1 MRRGFNLI
9 EVLIACM
16 LLVVAVTPLAMLY
29 QQSQRETS
37 LSYQEL
43 QAASLGRELIT
54 NLKTMHQIIGYDAI
68 GHLGNHSKP
77 EKWVDLSN
85 PDRAALFVDS
95 RHPVVKVGSKLILS
109 PIPQDFRRLIRIY
122 QADASIND
130 KVYQP
135 VPDLKTVEVKIEWKA
150 PLTQEFNRSIII
162 KTLLDRDEVLPPF
175 VR

>member
-16 LLVVAVTPLAMLY
+16 LLVVAVAPLAMLY

-43 QAASLGRELIT
+43 QAASLARELIT
-54 NLKTMHQIIGYDAI
+54 NLKTIHEIIGYDAI
-68 GHLGNHSKP
+68 GHLGSYSKP
-77 EKWVDLSN
+77 EKWVDLST
-85 PDRAALFVDS
+85 PEQAALFIDP
-95 RHPVVKVGSKLILS
+95 RHPIVKVGSKLILS

-122 QADASIND
+122 PADSAIKD
-130 KVYQP
+130 DVYQP

-150 PLTQEFNRSIII
+150 PLTQEFNRSIVM
-162 KTLLDRDEVLPPF
+162 KTLLDRDEVLPPLI
-175 VR
+175 R